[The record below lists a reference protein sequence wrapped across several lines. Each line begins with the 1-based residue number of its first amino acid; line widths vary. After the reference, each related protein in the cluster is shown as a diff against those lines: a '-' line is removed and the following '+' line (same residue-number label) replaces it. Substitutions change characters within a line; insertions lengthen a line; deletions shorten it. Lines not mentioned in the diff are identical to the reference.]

1 LNRLV
6 ERYWDERADPD
17 AALSVQSL
25 ADSLAVE
32 RRFLADILAIPRAP
46 LDEESKLTY
55 DIFRRRLELD
65 IEGFTYPAELLP
77 VEPFDGMP
85 LQLARAAAAV
95 GGRPFSTAR
104 DYENWLSRI
113 DRYVGWSHQAIA
125 NMREG
130 MRRGY
135 TSPRVLMERMLPV
148 LQGFGEDKSGNVF
161 YTPLRTMP
169 DAIKEPDRSR
179 LSAALG
185 SATKDRLLPA
195 YREMHDFI
203 RDEYIP
209 RARASIALSALP
221 LGPTWYA
228 YRVRRAT
235 DTKLTAI
242 EIHAIG
248 SAEVERIRAQ
258 MQAPAVGPAAASQG
272 LGAAELLSAYADLKQ
287 RTLAALPSA
296 FSALPQA
303 DFEIRAFVPPQDPSA
318 RLEYQAAM
326 PGSKIPAVLFVNT
339 SPGAPGSAAPAIADF
354 LQEAIPGRH
363 LQAALQRERTDLP
376 RLRRFGSEP
385 AFDDGWAL
393 YAASLGGDMGLYPDE
408 ESKRAALEG
417 QLKCAAALVVDT
429 GLNAKG
435 WTHQQAVDYLKAK
448 LGLDD
453 AQAGLSTDRFV
464 AEPADAL
471 ACKMG
476 ELDIQSLRRRA
487 QQALGARFDL
497 REFHAEIL
505 KDGAMP
511 LGVLDAKMKVWMEA
525 QH

>member
-1 LNRLV
+1 MTRFSHVALLGLAFSWLAACSSPPAPAPAQAANPAPPRESLNRLV

-17 AALSVQSL
+17 AALSAQSL

-85 LQLARAAAAV
+85 LQLARAAAGV

-148 LQGFGEDKSGNVF
+148 LQGLGEDKSGNVL

-228 YRVRRAT
+228 YRVRRASG
-235 DTKLTAI
+235 TKLTAN

-258 MQAPAVGPAAASQG
+258 MQAPAAAPAAASQG

-287 RTLAALPSA
+287 RTLAALPGA

-326 PGSKIPAVLFVNT
+326 PGSKITAVLFVNT

-453 AQAGLSTDRFV
+453 AQASLSTDRFV
-464 AEPADAL
+464 A
-471 ACKMG
+471 
-476 ELDIQSLRRRA
+476 
-487 QQALGARFDL
+487 
-497 REFHAEIL
+497 
-505 KDGAMP
+505 
-511 LGVLDAKMKVWMEA
+511 
-525 QH
+525 